1 MTLYSSS
8 QRTAYGFIAGVI
20 ALYWMVSISLVFFNK
35 HILSGAFGHNDLTI
49 FSAWYQSICAVGFV
63 LFLGAMSKQ
72 PNLGI
77 RIPTIDFSL
86 LLSSDMLMLSFS
98 FALSLVFNNLMLK
111 HINVAFYQVAR
122 SVTII
127 FTILMSACM
136 LRKKISFQA
145 GIACLIII
153 TGFVIGIDQE
163 DVSGTLSVFGI
174 IYGVLASFMSAVCG
188 IYFKK
193 VETLLE
199 GESLKL
205 AYFNNLNSVLIFLP
219 LVISSGQVQSVFSS
233 DIAFQP
239 KFWLLLT
246 LTGLLSLS
254 IGWVSALQIKYT
266 SPVTHHISINAK
278 SVTQTLIAVL
288 IYQESKTF
296 LWWLGNGLVIIGVLF
311 YVYAKIQE
319 EKLNQSKETLLMTDS
334 NGYIKGSIKEHPE
347 H

>member
-1 MTLYSSS
+1 MTHYSSS
-8 QRTAYGFIAGVI
+8 QRTAYGIIAGVI
-20 ALYWMVSISLVFFNK
+20 ALYWMVSISLVFLNK

-49 FSAWYQSICAVGFV
+49 FSSWYQSMCAVGFI
-63 LFLGAMSKQ
+63 LFLRAMSKQ
-72 PNLGI
+72 TNL
-77 RIPTIDFSL
+77 RFSVPTVDFSH

-98 FALSLVFNNLMLK
+98 FVLSLVFNNLMLK

-136 LRKKISFQA
+136 LRKKISCQA

-153 TGFVIGIDQE
+153 AGFVLGIDQE

-174 IYGVLASFMSAVCG
+174 IYGVLASFLAAVCG

-193 VETLLE
+193 VEILLE

-219 LVISSGQVQSVFSS
+219 LVFSSGQVQSVFSS

-246 LTGLLSLS
+246 FTGILSLS
-254 IGWVSALQIKYT
+254 IGWVSAMQIKYT

-296 LWWLGNGLVIIGVLF
+296 LWWLGNGLVIIGLLF
-311 YVYAKIQE
+311 YVYTQIQE
-319 EKLNQSKETLLMTDS
+319 EKSNQSKETLLMTDN
-334 NGYIKGSIKEHPE
+334 NGYIKGSNTA
-347 H
+347 